1 MHAEGFFAQ
10 AFVYLAAAVIA
21 VPIAK
26 RLGLGSVLGYLI
38 AGMVIGPFALG
49 LVGEE
54 GQDVMHFAEFGVVMM
69 LFLIGLELRP
79 ALLWQMRKPIL
90 GLGGL
95 QVGVTTILLAG
106 IGLAFGLAWQT
117 ALAVGMTLALS
128 STAIV
133 LQTLNEKG
141 LIATDGGQ
149 SSFAVLLFQDI
160 AVIPML
166 ALMPLLAVG
175 GGPGAGSG
183 AGASRAG
190 ESAGAALHAGE
201 VAGHADAAAHATTW
215 VAGLSAWEQ
224 TAVVL
229 AAVAAIVL
237 AGRYLMRP
245 VFRVIAGT
253 RLREL
258 FTATALLLIIAIAL
272 LMSRVGLSPALGTFL
287 AGVVLANSEYRHEL
301 ESEIDP
307 FKGLLLAVFFIAV
320 GASIDFDLIAR
331 SPGLILGVMGGLIA
345 IKFVVL
351 LALGRAFGMGSDQ
364 NALFAFSLAQGGE
377 FAFVLFSYAS
387 QNGVVGAEVTAPLVA
402 AVAVSMALTPVL
414 MMANERLIQP
424 RVGTR
429 ERVEREPDEMHE
441 EGDVIIAGFG
451 RFGSIVGRLLRA
463 NGVQPT
469 VLEFDSDRVEVLRR
483 LGLPVFY
490 GDASRHDLLEAAG
503 AGKARLLVV
512 ATEDH
517 ERTLRIVETAQKHFP
532 QLTILAR
539 AAGRPEAYEL
549 LDHGVEH
556 VYRETLDTSLRTGI
570 DALRLLGRRGHQAHR
585 AARTFRRHDERSVR
599 ELGAMRHDRKEYLSA
614 ARERIQ
620 SLEELLLSEFEGP
633 AGERDA
639 GWDTETLREDFG
651 RTTGG

>member
-21 VPIAK
+21 VPIAR

-38 AGMVIGPFALG
+38 AGMVIGPFAFG
-49 LVGEE
+49 LIGEE

-95 QVGVTTILLAG
+95 QVGVTTLLLTGVGIVAG
-106 IGLAFGLAWQT
+106 LPWQT

-133 LQTLNEKG
+133 LQTLNEKNLMG
-141 LIATDGGQ
+141 TDGGQ
-149 SSFAVLLFQDI
+149 GAFAVLLFQDI
-160 AVIPML
+160 SVIPML

-175 GGPGAGSG
+175 AAGG
-183 AGASRAG
+183 
-190 ESAGAALHAGE
+190 L
-201 VAGHADAAAHATTW
+201 VAGYVGETADHAPAAGAHATSW
-215 VAGLSAWEQ
+215 VEGLPAWEQ
-224 TAVVL
+224 TLIVL
-229 AAVAAIVL
+229 LAVAAIIV
-237 AGRYLMRP
+237 AGRYLLRP

-258 FTATALLLIIAIAL
+258 FTATALLLIIGIAL

-307 FKGLLLAVFFIAV
+307 FKGLLLAVFFISV
-320 GASIDFDLIAR
+320 GASIDFDLIAN
-331 SPGLILGVMGGLIA
+331 SPLLILGLVAGLMA

-351 LALGRAFGMGSDQ
+351 LILGRAFGMGLDQ
-364 NALFAFSLAQGGE
+364 NFLFAFSLAQGGE
-377 FAFVLFSYAS
+377 FAFVLFSFAS
-387 QNGVVGAEVTAPLVA
+387 QNSVIPGEVTAPLIA

-414 MMANERLIQP
+414 MLLNERLIQP
-424 RVGTR
+424 RTGTR
-429 ERVEREPDEMHE
+429 ESVEREPDAMQE
-441 EGDVIIAGFG
+441 EGEVIIAGFG

-469 VLEFDSDRVEVLRR
+469 VLEFDSDRVELLRK
-483 LGLPVFY
+483 LGLQVFY
-490 GDASRHDLLEAAG
+490 GDASRTDLLEAAG
-503 AGKARLLVV
+503 AAKARLLVI

-517 ERTLRIVETAQKHFP
+517 ERIVAIVETAQKHFP
-532 QLTILAR
+532 NLTILAR

-549 LDHGVEH
+549 RDLGVEH

-570 DALRLLGRRGHQAHR
+570 DALRLLGRRGYQAHR
-585 AARTFRRHDERSVR
+585 AARTFRRHDEDSVR
-599 ELGAMRHDRKEYLSA
+599 ELGAMRHDRKAYFSA

-620 SLEELLLSEFEGP
+620 SLEELLLTEVEGP
-633 AGERDA
+633 MEERDA
-639 GWDTETLREDFG
+639 GWDTDSLREEHG
-651 RTTGG
+651 REAGSE

>member
-1 MHAEGFFAQ
+1 MHAEGFFWQ

-49 LVGEE
+49 LIGEE

-79 ALLWQMRKPIL
+79 TLLWEMRKPIL

-95 QVGVTTILLAG
+95 QVGITTVLLAG
-106 IGLAFGLAWQT
+106 VGVLAGLPWQT
-117 ALAVGMTLALS
+117 AVAVGMTLALS

-133 LQTLNEKG
+133 LQTLNEKN
-141 LIATDGGQ
+141 LIGTDGGQ
-149 SSFAVLLFQDI
+149 GAFAVLLFQDI

-175 GGPGAGSG
+175 AVTGGSEAAG
-183 AGASRAG
+183 
-190 ESAGAALHAGE
+190 HAGE
-201 VAGHADAAAHATTW
+201 AASHATTW
-215 VAGLSAWEQ
+215 VEGLPAWEK
-224 TAVVL
+224 TLVVL
-229 AAVAAIVL
+229 AAVAAIVI
-237 AGRYLMRP
+237 AGRYLLRP

-258 FTATALLLIIAIAL
+258 FTATALLLIIGIAL
-272 LMSRVGLSPALGTFL
+272 LMSQVGLSPALGTFL

-320 GASIDFDLIAR
+320 GASIDFDLIAS
-331 SPGLILGVMGGLIA
+331 SPGLILGLVAGLMV

-351 LALGRAFGMGSDQ
+351 LVLGRAFGMGLDQ
-364 NALFAFSLAQGGE
+364 NFLFAFSLAQGGE

-387 QNGVVGAEVTAPLVA
+387 QNGVVSDEVTAPLIA
-402 AVAVSMALTPVL
+402 AVALSMALTPVL
-414 MMANERLIQP
+414 MMINEKLIQP
-424 RVGTR
+424 RFGTR
-429 ERVEREPDEMHE
+429 EKVEREPDAMDE
-441 EGDVIIAGFG
+441 EGEVIIAGFG

-463 NGVQPT
+463 NGIEPT
-469 VLEFDSDRVEVLRR
+469 VLEFDSDRVEVLRK

-490 GDASRHDLLEAAG
+490 GDASRKDLLEAAG
-503 AGKARLLVV
+503 AERARLLVV
-512 ATEDH
+512 ATEEH
-517 ERTLRIVETAQKHFP
+517 EQIIRIVETARKHFP
-532 QLTILAR
+532 NLTILAR

-549 LDHGVEH
+549 RDLGVEH

-585 AARTFRRHDERSVR
+585 AARTFRKHDEASVR
-599 ELGAMRHDRKEYLSA
+599 ELGAMRNDRKAYFSA

-620 SLEELLLSEFEGP
+620 ALEELLLLEVEGP
-633 AGERDA
+633 TEDRDA
-639 GWDTETLREDFG
+639 GWDTESLREDVRLAEG
-651 RTTGG
+651 RE

>member
-21 VPIAK
+21 VPIAR

-38 AGMVIGPFALG
+38 AGMVIGPFAFG
-49 LVGEE
+49 LIGEE

-95 QVGVTTILLAG
+95 QVGVTTLLLTGVGIVAG
-106 IGLAFGLAWQT
+106 LPWQT

-133 LQTLNEKG
+133 LQTLNEKNLMG
-141 LIATDGGQ
+141 TDGGQ
-149 SSFAVLLFQDI
+149 GAFAVLLFQDI
-160 AVIPML
+160 SVIPML
-166 ALMPLLAVG
+166 ALMPLLAVSA
-175 GGPGAGSG
+175 AGG
-183 AGASRAG
+183 AGAG
-190 ESAGAALHAGE
+190 H
-201 VAGHADAAAHATTW
+201 VAGTADHAQAAGSHATSW
-215 VAGLSAWEQ
+215 VEGLPAWEQ
-224 TAVVL
+224 TLIVL
-229 AAVAAIVL
+229 LAVAAIIV
-237 AGRYLMRP
+237 AGRYLLRP

-258 FTATALLLIIAIAL
+258 FTATALLLIIGIAL

-307 FKGLLLAVFFIAV
+307 FKGLLLAVFFISV
-320 GASIDFDLIAR
+320 GASIDFDLIAN
-331 SPGLILGVMGGLIA
+331 SPLLILGLVAGLMA

-351 LALGRAFGMGSDQ
+351 LILGRAFGMGLDQ
-364 NALFAFSLAQGGE
+364 NFLFAFSLAQGGE
-377 FAFVLFSYAS
+377 FAFVLFSFAS
-387 QNGVVGAEVTAPLVA
+387 QNSVIPGEVTAPLIA

-414 MMANERLIQP
+414 MLVNERLIQP
-424 RVGTR
+424 RTGTR
-429 ERVEREPDEMHE
+429 QSIEREPDAMHE
-441 EGDVIIAGFG
+441 EGEVIIAGFG

-469 VLEFDSDRVEVLRR
+469 VLEFDSDRVELLRK
-483 LGLPVFY
+483 LGLQVFY
-490 GDASRHDLLEAAG
+490 GDASRTELLEAAG
-503 AGKARLLVV
+503 AAKARLLVI

-517 ERTLRIVETAQKHFP
+517 ERIVAIVETAQKHFP
-532 QLTILAR
+532 NLTILAR

-549 LDHGVEH
+549 RDLGVEH

-585 AARTFRRHDERSVR
+585 AARTFRRHDEDSVR
-599 ELGAMRHDRKEYLSA
+599 ELGAMRHDRKAYFSA
-614 ARERIQ
+614 ARERIH
-620 SLEELLLSEFEGP
+620 SLEELLLSEVEGP
-633 AGERDA
+633 TEERDA
-639 GWDTETLREDFG
+639 GWDTDSLREEHGSAADSE
-651 RTTGG
+651 

>member
-21 VPIAK
+21 VPIAR

-38 AGMVIGPFALG
+38 AGMVIGPFAFG
-49 LVGEE
+49 LIGEE

-95 QVGVTTILLAG
+95 QVGVTLVLLTGVGIVAG
-106 IGLAFGLAWQT
+106 LPWQT

-133 LQTLNEKG
+133 LQTLNEKNLMG
-141 LIATDGGQ
+141 TDGGQ
-149 SSFAVLLFQDI
+149 GAFAVLLFQDI
-160 AVIPML
+160 SVIPML

-175 GGPGAGSG
+175 ATGGG
-183 AGASRAG
+183 AGAAHDAG
-190 ESAGAALHAGE
+190 DAGYAEAAGS
-201 VAGHADAAAHATTW
+201 HATSW
-215 VAGLSAWEQ
+215 VEGLPAWEQ
-224 TAVVL
+224 TLIVL
-229 AAVAAIVL
+229 LAVAAIIV
-237 AGRYLMRP
+237 AGRYLLRP

-258 FTATALLLIIAIAL
+258 FTATALLLIIGIAL

-307 FKGLLLAVFFIAV
+307 FKGLLLAVFFISV
-320 GASIDFDLIAR
+320 GASIDFDLIAN
-331 SPGLILGVMGGLIA
+331 SPLLILGLVAGLMA

-351 LALGRAFGMGSDQ
+351 LILGRAFGMGLDQ
-364 NALFAFSLAQGGE
+364 NFLFAFSLAQGGE
-377 FAFVLFSYAS
+377 FAFVLFSFAS
-387 QNGVVGAEVTAPLVA
+387 QNSVIPGEVTAPLIA
-402 AVAVSMALTPVL
+402 AVAVSMALTPIL
-414 MMANERLIQP
+414 MLVNERLIQP
-424 RVGTR
+424 RTGTR
-429 ERVEREPDEMHE
+429 ESVEREPDAMQE
-441 EGDVIIAGFG
+441 EGEVIIAGFG

-469 VLEFDSDRVEVLRR
+469 VLEFDSDRVELLRK
-483 LGLPVFY
+483 LGLQVFY
-490 GDASRHDLLEAAG
+490 GDASRTELLEAAG
-503 AGKARLLVV
+503 AAKARLLVI

-517 ERTLRIVETAQKHFP
+517 ERIVGIVETAQKHFP
-532 QLTILAR
+532 NLTILAR

-549 LDHGVEH
+549 QDLGVEH

-585 AARTFRRHDERSVR
+585 AARTFRRHDEDSVR
-599 ELGAMRHDRKEYLSA
+599 ELGAMRHDRKAYFSA
-614 ARERIQ
+614 ARERIH
-620 SLEELLLSEFEGP
+620 SLEELLLSEVEGP
-633 AGERDA
+633 MEERDA
-639 GWDTETLREDFG
+639 GWDTDSLREDFG
-651 RTTGG
+651 RAADSE